1 MPARHKTLA
10 FCRETSETGNIS
22 RSSIARQP
30 LVNRSAAARQPLV
43 NCSSP
48 FRPQGSPCEY
58 KNPRKDENS
67 GRFVNYP
74 GLRLQSTPPRAAR
87 PGADLPRAGDTTPAA
102 S

>member
-43 NCSSP
+43 NCSS
-48 FRPQGSPCEY
+48 
-58 KNPRKDENS
+58 
-67 GRFVNYP
+67 
-74 GLRLQSTPPRAAR
+74 AAR
-87 PGADLPRAGDTTPAA
+87 LPSALKAARANTKIPVKTKTPDV